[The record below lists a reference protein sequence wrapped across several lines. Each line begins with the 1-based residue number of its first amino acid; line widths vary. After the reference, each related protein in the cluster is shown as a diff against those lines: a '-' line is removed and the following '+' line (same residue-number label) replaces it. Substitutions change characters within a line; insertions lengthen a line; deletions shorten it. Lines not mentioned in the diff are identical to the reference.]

1 MIKNMST
8 LDRIFRIILAAA
20 VIILYVTNVIT
31 GTLGAALIAIAVVF
45 LATSFISY
53 CPLYTVLGIKR
64 WERSTTADRKK

>member
-20 VIILYVTNVIT
+20 VIVLYLTNVIT
-31 GTLGAALIAIAVVF
+31 GTWGAVLIAVAVVF

-53 CPLYTVLGIKR
+53 CPLYSVLGIRR
-64 WERSTTADRKK
+64 WEKSTTAARKK

>member
-20 VIILYVTNVIT
+20 VIVLYITNVIT
-31 GTLGAALIAIAVVF
+31 GTWGAVLIAIAVVF

-53 CPLYTVLGIKR
+53 CPLYSVLGIRR
-64 WERSTTADRKK
+64 WEKSTTVARKK